1 MRASIP
7 TFNKNNKHPKMN
19 YGQSHFFH
27 HSQKASIL
35 IKSQDALLDTVLDSG
50 YLPHAV
56 IRVGIRRQL
65 RQRLDEI
72 RTSSLTEAL
81 DSKMQYVETSRTRP
95 IAVETATA
103 NKQHYEV
110 GTGVYAETL
119 GPRMKYS
126 SCLYPKGTE
135 TLGEAEV
142 AMLKAYVERAELKDG
157 MRILDLGCG
166 WGSGALFFAEVLP
179 NAKVTAFSNSK
190 TQKQFIDSKAKEKG
204 LKNLNVITGN
214 VVDYE
219 FEPESFD
226 RVVSIEVRRALLPIP
241 EATATDRLD

>member
-1 MRASIP
+1 M
-7 TFNKNNKHPKMN
+7 
-19 YGQSHFFH
+19 
-27 HSQKASIL
+27 
-35 IKSQDALLDTVLDSG
+35 
-50 YLPHAV
+50 

-65 RQRLDEI
+65 RQRLEEI
-72 RTSSLTEAL
+72 RTSSLTEAI
-81 DSKMQYVETSRTRP
+81 DSKMQYVATSRTRP

-190 TQKQFIDSKAKEKG
+190 TQKQYIDSKAKEKG
-204 LKNLNVITGN
+204 LTNLNVITGN
-214 VVDYE
+214 VVDHE

-226 RVVSIEVRRALLPIP
+226 RVVSIEVSSALPQISASMALTGCIRCLS
-241 EATATDRLD
+241 T

>member
-1 MRASIP
+1 M
-7 TFNKNNKHPKMN
+7 
-19 YGQSHFFH
+19 
-27 HSQKASIL
+27 
-35 IKSQDALLDTVLDSG
+35 
-50 YLPHAV
+50 

-72 RTSSLTEAL
+72 RSSSLAAAL
-81 DSKMQYVETSRTRP
+81 DSKMDYVVASRTRP

-110 GTGVYAETL
+110 GTGVYTQTL

-126 SCLYPKGTE
+126 SCLYPKGSE

-142 AMLKAYVERAELKDG
+142 AMLRAYVERAELKDG

-179 NAKVTAFSNSK
+179 NARVTAFSNSK
-190 TQKQFIDSKAKEKG
+190 TQKQYIDSKAREKG
-204 LKNLNVITGN
+204 LTNLNVITGN

-226 RVVSIEVRRALLPIP
+226 RVVSIEVGVAVMISSGPH
-241 EATATDRLD
+241 